1 MWSCVKRRK
10 AEPGG
15 TSELTVN
22 DLQVQLAACFPSV
35 LQITPVIF
43 WERPGDVYC
52 SACTYGHLR
61 GGAIASS
68 AKNVNSPDPLI
79 A

>member
-35 LQITPVIF
+35 LRITPVLL
-43 WERPGDVYC
+43 GSVL
-52 SACTYGHLR
+52 ATY
-61 GGAIASS
+61 I
-68 AKNVNSPDPLI
+68 V
-79 A
+79 